1 MIAVLISANSEWQ
14 ATLEVLDPANCLP
27 NPYTEHFF
35 SEVAGHP
42 VVFLHGGWGKISA
55 AATTQYCIDTWHPG
69 AIINL
74 GTCGSLAGAINV
86 GETLLANETVSYDI
100 YERMSNPEE
109 AIHFYTTTLDLSFIR
124 QPYPQTVQVGRL
136 ASADQD
142 IDPKLVPI
150 LRKEFQ
156 VAAADWESGAI
167 AWVAQHNATPC
178 LILRTVSDVVSESG
192 GEIYFDDAKQ
202 FDGRSRDIMRK
213 LLEKLPEWIEH
224 IKLED

>member
-1 MIAVLISANSEWQ
+1 
-14 ATLEVLDPANCLP
+14 
-27 NPYTEHFF
+27 
-35 SEVAGHP
+35 
-42 VVFLHGGWGKISA
+42 
-55 AATTQYCIDTWHPG
+55 
-69 AIINL
+69 
-74 GTCGSLAGAINV
+74 
-86 GETLLANETVSYDI
+86 
-100 YERMSNPEE
+100 
-109 AIHFYTTTLDLSFIR
+109 
-124 QPYPQTVQVGRL
+124 
-136 ASADQD
+136 
-142 IDPKLVPI
+142 